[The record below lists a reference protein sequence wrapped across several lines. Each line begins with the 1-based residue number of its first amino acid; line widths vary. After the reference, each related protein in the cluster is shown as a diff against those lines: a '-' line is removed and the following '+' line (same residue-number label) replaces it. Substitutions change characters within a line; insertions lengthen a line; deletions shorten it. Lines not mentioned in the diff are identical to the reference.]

1 MLYLSSMYYQSPQ
14 FPPQQPLYPDWQ
26 GRRATK
32 SIFSAV
38 AGGLWLIALAL
49 PAYTDDVPGL
59 GALIFGWMLA
69 FDGESLGFI
78 GWFSN
83 FPFFVAIFL
92 FMIGRRPAI
101 IRAALILSI
110 IATVFSLG
118 AFTVDE
124 VPNYGGHTSVSPYLG
139 CYTWVFSVILLMIG
153 VIVYYAQQSAST
165 RGHQGNTMY

>member
-1 MLYLSSMYYQSPQ
+1 MDYPPQQ
-14 FPPQQPLYPDWQ
+14 FPPQLPPQHTFYPDWQ

-69 FDGESLGFI
+69 FDGESLGFV
-78 GWFSN
+78 GWMAN
-83 FPFFVAIFL
+83 APFVVAIFM
-92 FMIGRRPAI
+92 FMIGRRPSI

-110 IATVFSLG
+110 IAAVFSLG

-124 VPNYGGHTSVSPYLG
+124 VPNYGGTTNVSPYIG
-139 CYTWVFSVILLMIG
+139 CYTWVFSVLVLMVG
-153 VIVYYAQQSAST
+153 VIVYYVQQNAFT
-165 RGHQGNTMY
+165 KGMRTD